1 MSKKILLID
10 DDIDVIEMNRAIL
23 MRSGYLVSAA
33 FDGDEGFQKILAEKP
48 DLIILDVMM
57 NSVGEGFELAR
68 RVRSTLATRN
78 IPIVMLSSVNRE
90 FDFNLRIGPDEDW
103 NPVNIFLDKPVEKEI
118 LLAKV
123 KEILKDQ

>member
-23 MRSGYLVSAA
+23 TRAGYRVSAA

-48 DLIILDVMM
+48 DLVILDVMM

-68 RVRSTLATRN
+68 RVRSNAATRD
-78 IPIVMLSSVNRE
+78 IPILMLSGVNRE
-90 FDFNLRIGPDEDW
+90 FDFSLRIGPDEDW
-103 NPVNIFLDKPVEKEI
+103 NPVNVFLDKPVAKD
-118 LLAKV
+118 LLLNKV
-123 KEILKDQ
+123 KEMLKDQ